1 MGVNVKEINF
11 SGKSGSN
18 GGRKIGGGSGEMERF
33 DWMKKYK
40 EIHGPLLFL
49 TQGKKNTKGMINKK
63 DGKKN
68 PKMSEPEDQERAQTV
83 E

>member
-1 MGVNVKEINF
+1 
-11 SGKSGSN
+11 
-18 GGRKIGGGSGEMERF
+18 MERF

-49 TQGKKNTKGMINKK
+49 TQGKKNTNGMINKK